1 MFSKIGVRDLK
12 TACGRCGAHAK
23 CENNAKWFLI
33 LNVRLILTILSMKTL
48 IFEVSDTD
56 FQKQLVELYKMY
68 YSLFFRKIFKF
79 TKVIS
84 SSQKSNFCT
93 FLELIPRMSSFS
105 NLTYQN
111 FQYDLSICEDRCLGR
126 CFSKMCK
133 TDEADPFADYTTD
146 TNNQLFGLLF

>member
-1 MFSKIGVRDLK
+1 MHRLTGRSQKHSALFSNFAWAPHRPQAVLRSRTPIFGNSSSSS
-12 TACGRCGAHAK
+12 TRCIIH
-23 CENNAKWFLI
+23 F
-33 LNVRLILTILSMKTL
+33 
-48 IFEVSDTD
+48 
-56 FQKQLVELYKMY
+56 
-68 YSLFFRKIFKF
+68 FFRKIFKF
-79 TKVIS
+79 TEVIS

>member
-1 MFSKIGVRDLK
+1 MR
-12 TACGRCGAHAK
+12 
-23 CENNAKWFLI
+23 NNAKWFLI